1 MVIKEVILPSEK
13 QKIVDFLA
21 KYNLNYEQNIDQTI
35 YLEDGDKVVA
45 TVSASKYI
53 IKCLAADPAYRSEN
67 YAATL
72 VSEMIKRLHMQGIYY
87 YQVFTK
93 AEYRVIFESLG
104 FKSLLDTEKVSV
116 LEGGDG
122 DIQTE
127 IKKMQTQIKYGF
139 GIKFPAENYDVAC
152 IVING
157 NPFTNG
163 HLQLVEY
170 ASKRHEFVLVFVLE
184 EEGSEFS
191 FKERFSMAYLATKP
205 CRNVM
210 VLPSS
215 RYVVSKATF
224 PSYFLKSVDESTQE
238 YATYDAMI
246 FTKYFMPQL
255 SIVKRYVGTE
265 TVDYMSVYNQTLSK
279 VLGDKLE
286 IVPRFEENGQVI
298 SARAV
303 RKMLD
308 EGKFEEAMQYIP
320 RTNHAIFML
329 MDRFKR

>member
-13 QKIVDFLA
+13 QKIIDFLA
-21 KYNLNYEQNIDQTI
+21 KFGLNYEQNIDQTI
-35 YLEDGDKVVA
+35 YLEEDDKVIA

-72 VSEMIKRLHMQGIYY
+72 VSEMIKRLHMQGVYY

-139 GIKFPAENYDVAC
+139 GIDFTKGNYDIAC
-152 IVING
+152 VVVNG

-163 HLQLVEY
+163 HLQLVEHV
-170 ASKRHEFVLVFVLE
+170 SKNHDFVLLFVLE

-191 FKERFSMAYLATKP
+191 FKERFSMAYLATRP

-210 VLPSS
+210 VLPST

-224 PSYFLKSVDESTQE
+224 PSYFLKTVDESTAE
-238 YATYDAMI
+238 YATYDALI
-246 FTKYFMPQL
+246 FQKYFMPQL

-265 TVDYMSVYNQTLSK
+265 TVDYMSVYNQTLQK
-279 VLGDKLE
+279 VLGNRLE
-286 IVPRFEENGQVI
+286 VITRFEENGQVI

-303 RKMLD
+303 RKLLAEGKLD
-308 EGKFEEAMQYIP
+308 EALQYIP
-320 RTNHAIFML
+320 RTNHPIFLL
-329 MDRFKR
+329 MDRYKK